1 MSLELIMQSITG
13 PKEGAF
19 ILLKAVAGTISQ
31 HSPEECVGSV
41 VIDFALSVFPVQVL
55 PGALLQNTGSHV
67 ATHRLH
73 WAVVDMLGALA
84 GVVVCG
90 HAASF

>member
-1 MSLELIMQSITG
+1 MSLKLIMQSITG
-13 PKEGAF
+13 PKEGAL
-19 ILLKAVAGTISQ
+19 ILIKSVAVTIRK

-90 HAASF
+90 HAASL